1 MQNHSILWAQNLPHS
16 LSAPGH
22 VSMSEGGHVKRLLAC
37 SLARSLART
46 IVPSL
51 PPGSLLSSC
60 MQQIRGNQRVSQL
73 HPLSRAHLQP
83 GDTTDLQTPFY
94 CSRSSFA
101 IGHGRQDG
109 RKEANRRGSKASIT
123 TLHKRAKLFNG
134 RQALHHISDDRHH
147 IRANSDKLGL
157 ARCANLSTHRVKGIS
172 NENMNKWPLWFNLS

>member
-1 MQNHSILWAQNLPHS
+1 MGPKLASLP

-37 SLARSLART
+37 SLA
-46 IVPSL
+46 PSL
-51 PPGSLLSSC
+51 GRLFPPGSLLSSC

-101 IGHGRQDG
+101 IGHGR
-109 RKEANRRGSKASIT
+109 KEANRRGSKASLT
-123 TLHKRAKLFNG
+123 TLDKRAKLFNG

-157 ARCANLSTHRVKGIS
+157 ARCANLHSVRNFK
-172 NENMNKWPLWFNLS
+172 